1 MLDNISVKAKIV
13 NLPIMRNI
21 NIFAD
26 LKALFFLILI
36 FQKNKFSL
44 VHSVSPKAGLLCAIS
59 ALLTCV
65 PNRIHTFTGQVWA
78 TKKGFFRYTLKLFDK
93 LIVVLNTNIL
103 VDSYSQQKFLINE
116 NILSNCTSFVLGS
129 GSISGVD
136 TIRFSPSI
144 SQSKII
150 RDSLHI
156 DNSNVVLLFLGRLK
170 REKGVIKLAHAFK
183 EVINKNKNV
192 TLLIVG
198 QDEDDLKKELL
209 MNFDLCMDFVKFIDF
224 TKKPEDYMNAA
235 DILILPS
242 YREGFGNV
250 VIESACCGIP
260 SIVSNI
266 YGLNDSVIDGETGL
280 VTSDNSVKS
289 LQEAIVTLIT
299 NKNLRLKMGK
309 NDLAR
314 GVEFFSQ
321 EIISLEL
328 INLYKRLLK

>member
-1 MLDNISVKAKIV
+1 MLDNISAKAKIV

-21 NIFAD
+21 KVFAD

-44 VHSVSPKAGLLCAIS
+44 VHSVSPKAGLLCAIAS
-59 ALLTCV
+59 LLTFV

-78 TKKGFFRYTLKLFDK
+78 TKKGFFKYALKLFDK
-93 LIVVLNTNIL
+93 LIVALNTNIL
-103 VDSYSQQKFLINE
+103 VDSYSQQDFLINQK
-116 NILSNCTSFVLGS
+116 ILSNSASFVLGS

-136 TIRFSPSI
+136 TIRFSPSL
-144 SQSKII
+144 SQRKII
-150 RDSLHI
+150 RDRLHI
-156 DNSNVVLLFLGRLK
+156 GDSNVVLLFLGRLK

-183 EVINKNKNV
+183 EVIKKNKNV

-198 QDEDDLKKELL
+198 QDEEDLKKELL
-209 MNFDLCMDFVKFIDF
+209 ISFNLCMDFVKFIDF
-224 TKKPEDYMNAA
+224 TKNPEDYMNAA

-250 VIESACCGIP
+250 IIESACCGIP

-280 VTSDNSVKS
+280 VTSDNSIES
-289 LQEAIVTLIT
+289 LQEAIAKLIT
-299 NKNLRLKMGK
+299 NNNLRLKMGK
-309 NDLAR
+309 KALAR

-321 EIISLEL
+321 ELISLEL
-328 INLYKRLLK
+328 INFYKRLLK

>member
-309 NDLAR
+309 NALAR

>member
-1 MLDNISVKAKIV
+1 
-13 NLPIMRNI
+13 MRNI
-21 NIFAD
+21 KIFAD

-65 PNRIHTFTGQVWA
+65 PYRIHTFTGQVWA
-78 TKKGFFRYTLKLFDK
+78 TKKGLFKYTLKLFDK
-93 LIVVLNTNIL
+93 LIVALNTNIL
-103 VDSYSQQKFLINE
+103 VDSYSQQIFLINE
-116 NILSNCTSFVLGS
+116 KILSNSASFVLGS
-129 GSISGVD
+129 GSICGVD
-136 TIRFSPSI
+136 TIRFSPSL
-144 SQSKII
+144 SQRKII
-150 RDSLHI
+150 RDSCHI

-170 REKGVIKLAHAFK
+170 REKGVIKLAQAFI
-183 EVINKNKNV
+183 EVIKKNKNV

-209 MNFDLCMDFVKFIDF
+209 MSFNLCMDFVKFIDF
-224 TKKPEDYMNAA
+224 TKNPEDYMNAA

-260 SIVSNI
+260 SIVSNV
-266 YGLNDSVIDGETGL
+266 YGLNDSIIDGETGL
-280 VTSDNSVKS
+280 VTSDNSIKS

-299 NKNLRLKMGK
+299 NKNLRLKMGE
-309 NDLAR
+309 NALAR
-314 GVEFFSQ
+314 GVKFFSQ
-321 EIISLEL
+321 EIITLEL
-328 INLYKRLLK
+328 INFYKRLLK

>member
-78 TKKGFFRYTLKLFDK
+78 TKKGFSRYTLKLFDK

-103 VDSYSQQKFLINE
+103 VDSYSQQKFLISE
-116 NILSNCTSFVLGS
+116 NILSNCASFVLGS

-136 TIRFSPSI
+136 TIRFSPSL

-209 MNFDLCMDFVKFIDF
+209 MSFNLCMDFVKFIDF
-224 TKKPEDYMNAA
+224 TKNPEDYMNAA

-260 SIVSNI
+260 SIVSNV
-266 YGLNDSVIDGETGL
+266 YGLNDSIIDGETGL
-280 VTSDNSVKS
+280 VTSDNSIKS
-289 LQEAIVTLIT
+289 LQDAIVTLVT
-299 NKNLRLKMGK
+299 NKNLRLKMGE
-309 NDLAR
+309 NALAR

-321 EIISLEL
+321 EILTLEL
-328 INLYKRLLK
+328 INFYKRLLK